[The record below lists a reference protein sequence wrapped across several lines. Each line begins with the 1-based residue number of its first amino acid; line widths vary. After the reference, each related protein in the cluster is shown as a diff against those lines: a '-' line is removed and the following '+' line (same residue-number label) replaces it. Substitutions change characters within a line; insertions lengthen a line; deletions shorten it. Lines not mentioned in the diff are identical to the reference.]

1 MGSTRLVVAGSL
13 IWATLMFWGVE
24 AAASDV
30 VCPVC
35 GLSYPKST
43 KDCPNDGTDLSLVG
57 REKPTG
63 GGDEEKAEQEEP
75 DDETD
80 DEREASDSTEPS
92 KYKRI
97 DQQNQR
103 RRATKPQ
110 SRQNGYSDRR
120 SRIANDRRGPASAT
134 NRGKRNREE
143 QRFSEEERKALAG
156 YEKRRAKEWEN
167 RQRLQIGEAR
177 ARRDRAAA
185 EKYLLYGLGAPL
197 TSLGYRLF
205 WMREGNDAGL
215 VNAAEIDFNLARY
228 RLRAGLS
235 TLIGVRVLP
244 TRDELVFLEHLAA
257 GFQWPWRFSPY
268 VVIRGGVGIMA
279 SERFGEQLVY
289 LLTSL
294 GAEVGVDS
302 WITPWMAVTPS
313 FGYVRCMLDNA
324 YWDSFTFK
332 ISVGF

>member
-1 MGSTRLVVAGSL
+1 MGSTRLVVAVVL

-35 GLSYPKST
+35 GLSYPKTT
-43 KDCPNDGTDLSLVG
+43 KACPNDGTDLTLVG

-63 GGDEEKAEQEEP
+63 AGDEEKAEQEEP
-75 DDETD
+75 GEPD
-80 DEREASDSTEPS
+80 DEREASDTAEPS
-92 KYKRI
+92 KYKRM

-103 RRATKPQ
+103 RRSNKPQ
-110 SRQNGYSDRR
+110 TGQSGYSDRR
-120 SRIANDRRGPASAT
+120 SRIGHDRRGPGTAASRA
-134 NRGKRNREE
+134 KRNRAE
-143 QRFSEEERKALAG
+143 QQFNKEERQALAD

-177 ARRDRAAA
+177 AKRDRAAA

-205 WMREGNDAGL
+205 WMREGNDAGF

-244 TRDELVFLEHLAA
+244 ARDELIFLEHLAA